1 MNSSTYALIHRGQRS
16 RNLGRVFAAVLA
28 LCGVSPVFA
37 IPVDVFSQGPSN
49 NGIGFSS
56 SPSPANEQSA
66 DNFRLNA
73 SETITGV
80 RWWGVQSVAGPLPD
94 LFDLSFFDDASG
106 VPAALPFETLLGL
119 AASRTATA
127 LTEAGGLPVFEF
139 NVALPV
145 PLPLL
150 ALTDYYLS
158 IFYPNETP
166 DANQDI
172 PDFFWLTSDSQGS
185 NYFRTLPLLD
195 PADPTETGDDWFQ
208 DSINNLAFALQAER
222 DQTVPEPGT
231 ALLLSLGLVGMSAC
245 KRGRRAAA

>member
-56 SPSPANEQSA
+56 SPSPANAQSA

-127 LTEAGGLPVFEF
+127 LTEAGGFPVFEF
-139 NVALPV
+139 NVALLV
-145 PLPLL
+145 PLPLF
-150 ALTDYYLS
+150 ADTNYYLS
-158 IFYPNETP
+158 IFYPDDP
-166 DANQDI
+166 ANVNGPF
-172 PDFFWLTSDSQGS
+172 PDFFWLSSDPGS
-185 NYFRTLPLLD
+185 NYFRQLPLLPD
-195 PADPTETGDDWFQ
+195 PDTGDDWIE
-208 DSINNLAFALQAER
+208 DSTNNLAFALQAER